1 MGLSEAGGLGQEN
14 TAGRKQY
21 QGSCGPRNA
30 FSEELWDWPLNF
42 AFGPALLETRFSRGT
57 VGI

>member
-1 MGLSEAGGLGQEN
+1 MGLCEAGGLGQEN

-42 AFGPALLETRFSRGT
+42 AFGPALLGT